1 MLDGSYSERHRQEVL
16 RSYTSG
22 GRITAMP
29 VRRPDR
35 LVLLDHVARALEPGV
50 RYTEP
55 ELTAALLEFGS
66 DLAALRGGLL
76 DEGFLERDHRTYW
89 RCGGTVEL

>member
-1 MLDGSYSERHRQEVL
+1 MRDGSYTERHRQEVL
-16 RSYTSG
+16 DSYTSG

-35 LVLLDHVARALEPGV
+35 LVLLDHVARGLEPGV

-55 ELTAALLEFGS
+55 ELTAVLLLYGS
-66 DLAALRGGLL
+66 DLAALRGGLIA
-76 DEGFLERDHRTYW
+76 EGFLERDRRAYW

>member
-16 RSYTSG
+16 RSYTSD
-22 GRITAMP
+22 GRITTMP

-55 ELTAALLEFGS
+55 ELTAVLLEFGS

>member
-1 MLDGSYSERHRQEVL
+1 MLDGSYTEQHRQEVL
-16 RSYTSG
+16 RSYMSD
-22 GRITAMP
+22 GRIAAMP

-35 LVLLDHVARALEPGV
+35 LVVLDHVARALEPGV

-76 DEGFLERDHRTYW
+76 DEGFLECDRRTYW
-89 RCGGTVEL
+89 RCGGTVEV

>member
-1 MLDGSYSERHRQEVL
+1 MLDGSYTERRRQEVL

-22 GRITAMP
+22 GRITTMP
-29 VRRPDR
+29 VRRTDR

-55 ELTAALLEFGS
+55 ELTEVLLEFGS

-76 DEGFLERDHRTYW
+76 AEGFLERDRRTYW